1 MAKKL
6 TRKKKQINELY
17 VETTLDIGKNADN
30 WISFLKRAGYNYKY
44 RFDEQVLIY
53 AQKPDA
59 IACAETKIWNK
70 RLKRWINKGSKG
82 IALIT
87 ERNGELGLR
96 FVFDLSDT
104 NSNVYGRKFRLW
116 KAEERYTN
124 DIIEALENRFGTM
137 EDKTNLS
144 FAIMSTICNY
154 VVDNIQDYLEE
165 LKLVCQNSKLQELS
179 EEQLENIFLNLV
191 TYSTIALTMSRCNL
205 DVDRYL
211 LKNNFDTIE
220 KFNTFETMSIL
231 GTATRDFSRE
241 MLLEIS
247 KTIINIEKEEEKK
260 NNTFEKL
267 NKPIYNEEKTK
278 GSVENGYD
286 LHKEKQLSNTRLNNR
301 KDNESE
307 NEIGQI
313 RSNEIG
319 IFETK
324 QEGNIYDANRE
335 QPINRSLDDNT
346 KSSDRENRTD
356 DRKDERKIW
365 NNGRNESKRP
375 DGMGRTNEQY
385 SSNSGTNSNKR
396 NNLQLNDE
404 DYTFLVGDIVYIG
417 LKEFTII
424 DINNIEMV
432 MYENQFP
439 LNQTTVKIKDVLQK
453 IAENPMN
460 DYLKDRKQQKET
472 EKNVFNKW
480 IDTFIEEKGIDL
492 QKVIEIKTE
501 KNTHYF
507 EIGNIVENIKA
518 TTLEE
523 QSTIKNTIAKID
535 FYNGDIL
542 DYFKFL
548 AKILANNYEKE
559 EKQPKE
565 QQEKQEHSEHKEIK
579 IAKNII
585 KENQNIEYF
594 DLHPEIPHEKR
605 NNFRIEDDNL
615 GIGTV
620 KEKFR
625 NNVNAIKILKL
636 CEKENRYATIQEQQI
651 LSRYVGWGGLK
662 AVFDDKNASWSNE
675 YEELRNL
682 LSDEEYKNARASS
695 VTAYYTPPVVIRN
708 IYKALQNMG
717 LKQANILEPSCRSR

>member
-6 TRKKKQINELY
+6 TRKEKQINELY

-335 QPINRSLDDNT
+335 QPINRSLDDST

>member
-6 TRKKKQINELY
+6 TRKEKQINELY

-480 IDTFIEEKGIDL
+480 IDTFIEEIGIDL

>member
-6 TRKKKQINELY
+6 TRKEKQINELY

-480 IDTFIEEKGIDL
+480 NRYIIEEKDIDL

-535 FYNGDIL
+535 FY
-542 DYFKFL
+542 
-548 AKILANNYEKE
+548 
-559 EKQPKE
+559 
-565 QQEKQEHSEHKEIK
+565 
-579 IAKNII
+579 
-585 KENQNIEYF
+585 
-594 DLHPEIPHEKR
+594 
-605 NNFRIEDDNL
+605 
-615 GIGTV
+615 
-620 KEKFR
+620 
-625 NNVNAIKILKL
+625 
-636 CEKENRYATIQEQQI
+636 
-651 LSRYVGWGGLK
+651 
-662 AVFDDKNASWSNE
+662 
-675 YEELRNL
+675 
-682 LSDEEYKNARASS
+682 
-695 VTAYYTPPVVIRN
+695 
-708 IYKALQNMG
+708 
-717 LKQANILEPSCRSR
+717 

>member
-1 MAKKL
+1 MARKL
-6 TRKKKQINELY
+6 TKKEKQINELY

-96 FVFDLSDT
+96 FVFDVSDT

-116 KAEERYTN
+116 KTEERYTN

-137 EDKTNLS
+137 EDKSNLS

-165 LKLVCQNSKLQELS
+165 LKSVCQNSKLQELS

-220 KFNTFETMSIL
+220 KFNTFETISIL

-247 KTIINIEKEEEKK
+247 KTIIDIEKEEKKK

-267 NKPIYNEEKTK
+267 NKPIYNEKKTK

-286 LHKEKQLSNTRLNNR
+286 LHNEKQLSNTRLNNR

-313 RSNEIG
+313 RSNEIS

-346 KSSDRENRTD
+346 KSSNRENETD

-404 DYTFLVGDIVYIG
+404 DYTFLIGDIVYIG

-453 IAENPMN
+453 IAKNPMN
-460 DYLKDRKQQKET
+460 DYLKGRKQQKET

-523 QSTIKNTIAKID
+523 QSTIKDTIVKID

-565 QQEKQEHSEHKEIK
+565 QQEKQEHLEHKEIK
-579 IAKNII
+579 IVKNII
-585 KENQNIEYF
+585 KENRNIEYF
-594 DLHPEIPHEKR
+594 DLHPEIPPEKR

-651 LSRYVGWGGLK
+651 LSKYVGWGGLK

>member
-6 TRKKKQINELY
+6 TRKEKQINELY

-247 KTIINIEKEEEKK
+247 KTIINIEKEEKKK

-594 DLHPEIPHEKR
+594 DLHPEIPPEKR

>member
-6 TRKKKQINELY
+6 TRKEKQINELY

-96 FVFDLSDT
+96 FVFDVSDT

-116 KAEERYTN
+116 KTEERYTN
-124 DIIEALENRFGTM
+124 DIIEVLENRFGTM
-137 EDKTNLS
+137 EDKSNLS

-165 LKLVCQNSKLQELS
+165 LKSVCQNSKLKELS

-220 KFNTFETMSIL
+220 MFNTFETMSIL

-247 KTIINIEKEEEKK
+247 KTIIDIEKEEKKK

-267 NKPIYNEEKTK
+267 NKPIYNEKKTK

-286 LHKEKQLSNTRLNNR
+286 LHNEKQLSNTRLNNR

-313 RSNEIG
+313 RSNEIS

-324 QEGNIYDANRE
+324 QEGDIYDANRE

-346 KSSDRENRTD
+346 KSSNRENETD

-404 DYTFLVGDIVYIG
+404 DYTFLIGDIVYIG

-501 KNTHYF
+501 KNIHYF

-523 QSTIKNTIAKID
+523 QSTIKDTIVKID

-565 QQEKQEHSEHKEIK
+565 QQEKQEHLEHKEIK
-579 IAKNII
+579 IVKNII
-585 KENQNIEYF
+585 KENRNIEYF
-594 DLHPEIPHEKR
+594 DLHPEIPPEKR

-651 LSRYVGWGGLK
+651 LSKYVGWGGLK

-675 YEELRNL
+675 YKELRNL

>member
-1 MAKKL
+1 VARKL
-6 TRKKKQINELY
+6 TKKEKQINELY

-96 FVFDLSDT
+96 FVFDVSDT

-116 KAEERYTN
+116 KTEERYTN

-137 EDKTNLS
+137 EDKSNLS

-165 LKLVCQNSKLQELS
+165 LKSVCQNSKLQELS

-220 KFNTFETMSIL
+220 KFNTFETISIL

-247 KTIINIEKEEEKK
+247 KTIIDIEKEEKKK

-267 NKPIYNEEKTK
+267 NKPIYNEKKTK

-286 LHKEKQLSNTRLNNR
+286 LHNEKQLSNTRLNNR

-313 RSNEIG
+313 RSNEIS

-346 KSSDRENRTD
+346 KSSNRENETD

-404 DYTFLVGDIVYIG
+404 DYTFLIGDIVYIG

-453 IAENPMN
+453 IAKNPMN
-460 DYLKDRKQQKET
+460 DYLKGRKQQKET

-523 QSTIKNTIAKID
+523 QSTIKDTIVKID

-565 QQEKQEHSEHKEIK
+565 QQEKQEHLEHKEIK
-579 IAKNII
+579 IVKNII
-585 KENQNIEYF
+585 KENRNIEYF
-594 DLHPEIPHEKR
+594 DLHPEIPPEKR

-651 LSRYVGWGGLK
+651 LSKYVGWGGLK

>member
-6 TRKKKQINELY
+6 TRKEKQINELY

-87 ERNGELGLR
+87 EINGELGLR
-96 FVFDLSDT
+96 FVFDVSDT

-116 KAEERYTN
+116 KTEERYTN
-124 DIIEALENRFGTM
+124 DIIEVLENRFGTM
-137 EDKTNLS
+137 EDKSNLS

-165 LKLVCQNSKLQELS
+165 LKSVCQNSKLKELS

-220 KFNTFETMSIL
+220 MFNTFETMSIL

-247 KTIINIEKEEEKK
+247 KTIIDIEKEEKKK

-267 NKPIYNEEKTK
+267 NKPIYNEKKTK

-286 LHKEKQLSNTRLNNR
+286 LHNEKQLSNTRLNNR

-313 RSNEIG
+313 RSNEIS

-324 QEGNIYDANRE
+324 QEGDIYDANRE

-346 KSSDRENRTD
+346 KSSNRENETD

-365 NNGRNESKRP
+365 NNGRNESKRT

-404 DYTFLVGDIVYIG
+404 DYTFLIGDIVYIG

-523 QSTIKNTIAKID
+523 QSTIKDTIVKID

-565 QQEKQEHSEHKEIK
+565 QQEKQEHLEHKEIK
-579 IAKNII
+579 IVKNII

>member
-6 TRKKKQINELY
+6 TRKEKQINELY

-154 VVDNIQDYLEE
+154 VVDNIQDYFEE
-165 LKLVCQNSKLQELS
+165 LKSVCQNSELQELS
-179 EEQLENIFLNLV
+179 EKQLENIFLNLV

-247 KTIINIEKEEEKK
+247 KTIINIEKEEKKK

-286 LHKEKQLSNTRLNNR
+286 LHNEKQLSNTRLNNR
-301 KDNESE
+301 KDNKSE

-523 QSTIKNTIAKID
+523 QSTIKDTIAKID

-548 AKILANNYEKE
+548 AEILANNYEKE

-565 QQEKQEHSEHKEIK
+565 QQEKQEHLEHKEIK

-594 DLHPEIPHEKR
+594 DLHPEIPPEKR

-651 LSRYVGWGGLK
+651 LSKYVGWGGLK
-662 AVFDDKNASWSNE
+662 AVFDDKNESWSNE

>member
-6 TRKKKQINELY
+6 TRKEKQINELY

-267 NKPIYNEEKTK
+267 NKPIDNEEKTK

>member
-6 TRKKKQINELY
+6 TRKEKQINELY

-548 AKILANNYEKE
+548 ANNYEKE

>member
-1 MAKKL
+1 MARKL
-6 TRKKKQINELY
+6 TKKEKQINELY

-96 FVFDLSDT
+96 FVFDVSDT

-116 KAEERYTN
+116 KTEERYTN

-137 EDKTNLS
+137 EDKSNLS

-165 LKLVCQNSKLQELS
+165 LKSVCQNSKLQELS

-220 KFNTFETMSIL
+220 KFNTFETISIL

-247 KTIINIEKEEEKK
+247 KTIIDIEKEEKKK

-267 NKPIYNEEKTK
+267 NKPIYNEKKTK

-286 LHKEKQLSNTRLNNR
+286 LHNEKQLSNTRLNNR

-313 RSNEIG
+313 RSNEIS

-346 KSSDRENRTD
+346 KSSNRENETD

-404 DYTFLVGDIVYIG
+404 DYTFLIGDIVYIG

-453 IAENPMN
+453 IAKNPMN
-460 DYLKDRKQQKET
+460 DYLKGRKQQKET

-523 QSTIKNTIAKID
+523 QSTIKDTIVKID

-565 QQEKQEHSEHKEIK
+565 QQEKQEHLEHKEIK
-579 IAKNII
+579 IVKNII
-585 KENQNIEYF
+585 KENRNIEYF
-594 DLHPEIPHEKR
+594 DLHPEIPPEKR

-651 LSRYVGWGGLK
+651 LSKYVGWGGLK
-662 AVFDDKNASWSNE
+662 AVFDDKNASWLNE

>member
-6 TRKKKQINELY
+6 TRKEKQINELY

-165 LKLVCQNSKLQELS
+165 LKLVCQNSKLQERS

>member
-6 TRKKKQINELY
+6 TRKEKQINELY

>member
-6 TRKKKQINELY
+6 TRKEKQINELY

-96 FVFDLSDT
+96 FVFDVSDT

-116 KAEERYTN
+116 KTEERYTN

-137 EDKTNLS
+137 EDKSNLS

-165 LKLVCQNSKLQELS
+165 LKSVCQNSKLQELS

-191 TYSTIALTMSRCNL
+191 TYSTIELTMSRCNL

-220 KFNTFETMSIL
+220 KFNTFETISIL
-231 GTATRDFSRE
+231 GTAIRDFSRE

-247 KTIINIEKEEEKK
+247 KTIIDIEKEEKKK

-267 NKPIYNEEKTK
+267 NKPIYNEKKTK

-286 LHKEKQLSNTRLNNR
+286 LHNEKQLSNTRLNNR

-313 RSNEIG
+313 RSNEIS

-346 KSSDRENRTD
+346 KSSNRENETD

-404 DYTFLVGDIVYIG
+404 DYTFLIGDIVYIG

-460 DYLKDRKQQKET
+460 DYLKGRKQQKET

-523 QSTIKNTIAKID
+523 QSTIKDTIIKID

-559 EKQPKE
+559 GKQPKE
-565 QQEKQEHSEHKEIK
+565 QQEKQEHLKHKEIK
-579 IAKNII
+579 IEKNII
-585 KENQNIEYF
+585 KENRNIEYF
-594 DLHPEIPHEKR
+594 DLHPEIPPEKR
-605 NNFRIEDDNL
+605 NNFRIEDNNL

-651 LSRYVGWGGLK
+651 LSKYVGWGGLK

-708 IYKALQNMG
+708 IYKALQNIG

>member
-6 TRKKKQINELY
+6 TRKEKQINELY

-96 FVFDLSDT
+96 FVFDVSDT

-116 KAEERYTN
+116 KTEERYTN
-124 DIIEALENRFGTM
+124 DIIEVLENRFGTM
-137 EDKTNLS
+137 EDKSNLS

-165 LKLVCQNSKLQELS
+165 LKSVCQNSKLKELS

-220 KFNTFETMSIL
+220 MFNTFETMSIL

-247 KTIINIEKEEEKK
+247 KTIIDIEKEEKKK

-267 NKPIYNEEKTK
+267 NKPIYNEKKTK

-286 LHKEKQLSNTRLNNR
+286 LHNEKQLSNTRLNNR

-313 RSNEIG
+313 RSNEIS

-324 QEGNIYDANRE
+324 QEGDIYDANRE

-346 KSSDRENRTD
+346 KSSNRENETD

-404 DYTFLVGDIVYIG
+404 DYTFLIGDIVYIG

-523 QSTIKNTIAKID
+523 QSTIKDTIVKID

-565 QQEKQEHSEHKEIK
+565 QQEKQEHLEHKEIK
-579 IAKNII
+579 IVKNII
-585 KENQNIEYF
+585 KENRNIEYF
-594 DLHPEIPHEKR
+594 DLHPEIPPEKR

-651 LSRYVGWGGLK
+651 LSKYVGWGGLK

-675 YEELRNL
+675 YKELRNL

>member
-6 TRKKKQINELY
+6 TRKEKQINELY

-165 LKLVCQNSKLQELS
+165 LKSVCQNSKLQEQS
-179 EEQLENIFLNLV
+179 EEQLKNIFLNLV

-205 DVDRYL
+205 DIDRYL

-247 KTIINIEKEEEKK
+247 KTIINIEKEEKKK

-267 NKPIYNEEKTK
+267 NKPIYNEKKTK

-286 LHKEKQLSNTRLNNR
+286 LHNEKQLFNTRLNNR

-313 RSNEIG
+313 RSNEIS

-523 QSTIKNTIAKID
+523 QSTIKDTIAKID

-594 DLHPEIPHEKR
+594 DLHPEIPPEKR

-615 GIGTV
+615 VIGTL

-651 LSRYVGWGGLK
+651 LSKYVGWGGLK

>member
-6 TRKKKQINELY
+6 TRKEKQINELY

-154 VVDNIQDYLEE
+154 VVDNIQDYFEE
-165 LKLVCQNSKLQELS
+165 LKSVCQNSKLQELS
-179 EEQLENIFLNLV
+179 EKQLENIFLNLV

-247 KTIINIEKEEEKK
+247 KTIINIEKEEKKK

-286 LHKEKQLSNTRLNNR
+286 LHNEKQLSNTRLNNR

-346 KSSDRENRTD
+346 KSCDRENRTD

-594 DLHPEIPHEKR
+594 DLHPEIPPEKR